1 MKRLI
6 CLAACTIS
14 VIASA
19 SPPEQ
24 PLATGRYEFRLRS
37 ALHPGTKDITLIA
50 EIIDDH
56 IELTNSDL
64 DEVYD
69 FGVIAEG
76 TLMWHAATQQWII
89 GNSDE
94 DRNATDVAGRS
105 GGPHAVDLAK
115 LEYWTC

>member
-6 CLAACTIS
+6 CFVACTIS

-24 PLATGRYEFRLRS
+24 PLATGRYEFQLRS

-56 IELTNSDL
+56 IELTNADS

-89 GNSDE
+89 GDSEE
-94 DRNATDVAGRS
+94 DRNATEVGGCS
-105 GGPHAVDLAK
+105 GGPHVVDLVK